1 MKLIPKIICALVLS
15 GFGFAVSGQDDT
27 LIGRVIIVNGSVQA
41 ERGNG
46 ELVSLSRRDE
56 IHVGDKIIT
65 GTDGAVQIR
74 FIDNAILSL
83 SCASELQVR
92 EYQYLDRNSDRSV
105 LELIK
110 GQVRTVTGVIQR
122 RNTRFVTARSEVR
135 PAGTDYEVMIGENAE
150 YFAVYDGNI
159 RISTDQGAIEIGNL
173 AQAQYARFN
182 IEGELTQV
190 PLRPA
195 QLGTGALGGNSCE

>member
-1 MKLIPKIICALVLS
+1 MKLIPKILCALVLS
-15 GFGFAVSGQDDT
+15 GFGFAANGQDDT

-92 EYQYLDRNSDRSV
+92 EYQYLDRNSKASCTQRS
-105 LELIK
+105 K
-110 GQVRTVTGVIQR
+110 QQS
-122 RNTRFVTARSEVR
+122 RS
-135 PAGTDYEVMIGENAE
+135 
-150 YFAVYDGNI
+150 
-159 RISTDQGAIEIGNL
+159 ST
-173 AQAQYARFN
+173 
-182 IEGELTQV
+182 
-190 PLRPA
+190 
-195 QLGTGALGGNSCE
+195 